1 MTYAYD
7 ASLISRI
14 QPRIKQWEATT
25 GRRIAPT
32 VLDSLIKE
40 QMEAE
45 VGKAQQSR
53 ALDLQEQQFQN
64 QKEQQDKASKAATV
78 KGAFDMATT
87 AGMLGLTYKSVTK
100 PSAMSELIA
109 YQKGLAGGAGKTLEI
124 PSTGAFSAPT
134 AEAAGYTL
142 KAPIGAQTA
151 LAGGAPAVGA
161 QTVPAV
167 ASTGISAPEMAAV
180 TGQGAWVE
188 PAAATS
194 GMGVASALGVA
205 GAAVGLGSLY
215 QQLTGAERHPI
226 SEFYHGT
233 ANLGKNVIRGVE
245 NVGKEVSSFVDK
257 VFGW

>member
-1 MTYAYD
+1 MYAYD

-78 KGAFDMATT
+78 KGAFDMAST

-100 PSAMSELIA
+100 PSAMSEMIA
-109 YQKGLAGGAGKTLEI
+109 YQKSKDAL
-124 PSTGAFSAPT
+124 
-134 AEAAGYTL
+134 EAA
-142 KAPIGAQTA
+142 KGAQTA
-151 LAGGAPAVGA
+151 LAGGAPAAGA

-167 ASTGISAPEMAAV
+167 APAVSPAVGSAPELAYAG
-180 TGQGAWVE
+180 TEGFVE
-188 PAAATS
+188 PAATAASTGSLLSGASTAAGLFAGQYMLGKATKS
-194 GMGVASALGVA
+194 WMDDHGMKYTNKGWTYAGLP
-205 GAAVGLGSLY
+205 GAA
-215 QQLTGAERHPI
+215 TGATLDVAKKGFEVVKDI
-226 SEFYHGT
+226 
-233 ANLGKNVIRGVE
+233 GKSIG
-245 NVGKEVSSFVDK
+245 D

>member
-1 MTYAYD
+1 MYAYD

-40 QMEAE
+40 QMDAE
-45 VGKAQQSR
+45 VDKAQQSR
-53 ALDLQEQQFQN
+53 ALDLREQEFQN
-64 QKEQQDKASKAATV
+64 QKEQQDKASDAATV
-78 KGAFDMATT
+78 KGAFDMAST

-109 YQKGLAGGAGKTLEI
+109 YQKGLAPAT
-124 PSTGAFSAPT
+124 TT
-134 AEAAGYTL
+134 
-142 KAPIGAQTA
+142 GAQTA

-233 ANLGKNVIRGVE
+233 ANLGNNVIRGVE
-245 NVGKEVSSFVDK
+245 NVGKEISSFVDK